1 MEKRITLIAVIFMI
15 VGVSGS
21 AVLALSPMGPPKAM
35 LGQDQWSA
43 GIDYA
48 NETMDLEASGTN
60 NEIHYQPG
68 QDPFIV
74 SPREGK
80 FNIED
85 LKSNIV
91 LGRVSYGIS
100 DNWDAFLRLGVA
112 DAECDIEQ
120 TYADGGDPHQY
131 SGFDGGFGFAWGL
144 GTKVTIWENEKITWG
159 GLLQMTWVTP
169 GDGDISLSGD
179 PNFSGNAEVEF
190 WEVQLAIGP
199 TWQMNDE
206 LSIYGGPFLHFV
218 NGDLDFSGETVR
230 PSATGPM
237 RVVTESSSDDIDEK
251 SLLGGYVG
259 ASWDANERTSCFLE
273 CQFTGDAWG
282 IGLGA
287 VRKF

>member
-35 LGQDQWSA
+35 LGQDQWSI

-60 NEIHYQPG
+60 KDIEY
-68 QDPFIV
+68 DPELFITP
-74 SPREGK
+74 SNGEY
-80 FNIED
+80 NIKD

-91 LGRVSYGIS
+91 LGRVSYGVS

-120 TYADGGDPHQY
+120 NYPDGAQFEYP
-131 SGFDGGFGFAWGL
+131 GFDGGFGFAWGL

-159 GLLQMTWVTP
+159 GLLQMTWVKP
-169 GDGDISLSGD
+169 GDSDISLSGD
-179 PNFSGNAEVEF
+179 PNYSGNAEVEF

-218 NGDLDFSGETVR
+218 NGDLDFSGETVDLGSR
-230 PSATGPM
+230 IGMEASG
-237 RVVTESSSDDIDEK
+237 DIEEK
-251 SLLGGYVG
+251 SQFGGYVG